1 MVVFYSPSV
10 RGFFSPDGRP
20 PIPSD
25 AVEISDEQH
34 ANLIAGQTT
43 GHEIVPGENGF
54 PARVSPPVPTPEQ
67 TLAAWRATAK
77 VSRFQAMAA
86 LSAAGKLT
94 AATAAVNAAGGLAK
108 LAWDNAIEFRRDSL
122 TIAGLAEAVGLDDAA
137 VDALF
142 IAAAEIE
149 A

>member
-1 MVVFYSPSV
+1 
-10 RGFFSPDGRP
+10 
-20 PIPSD
+20 
-25 AVEISDEQH
+25 
-34 ANLIAGQTT
+34 
-43 GHEIVPGENGF
+43 
-54 PARVSPPVPTPEQ
+54 
-67 TLAAWRATAK
+67 
-77 VSRFQAMAA
+77 MAA

-108 LAWDNAIEFRRDSL
+108 LAWDNAIEFRRDSP